1 MSNTSHAGGGIVRGG
16 SRTSSGAQ
24 PTADETI
31 AERMRAFR
39 RRWAS
44 GLVVVTT
51 ATEAG
56 LRGITVAAFMVVSL
70 DPPLVAFCP
79 TAEGEFG
86 RLLTT
91 SGRFAVSILD
101 RAAGHEYLADRFAA
115 RGPLPDAA
123 FSGIPH
129 EMLPSGLS
137 VLSGTLGWV
146 EAEVVE
152 VTPAGDHLLVLGRV
166 TASRLPPDTDDPLLS
181 YEGAYRGLEPE

>member
-1 MSNTSHAGGGIVRGG
+1 MSEASHAGGGIVRGG
-16 SRTSSGAQ
+16 SRTSSGAR
-24 PTADETI
+24 PAADETLVAQI
-31 AERMRAFR
+31 RAFR

-44 GLVVVTT
+44 GLVVITT
-51 ATEAG
+51 ATEVG

-70 DPPLVAFCP
+70 DPPLIAFCP

-86 RLLTT
+86 RLLAG

-101 RAAGHEYLADRFAA
+101 RSAGHEFLAERFAA

-123 FSGIPH
+123 FSGIRH
-129 EMLPSGLS
+129 EMLPSGLP
-137 VLSGTLGWV
+137 VLSGALGWV

-166 TASRLPPDTDDPLLS
+166 TATRLAPDTDDPLLS